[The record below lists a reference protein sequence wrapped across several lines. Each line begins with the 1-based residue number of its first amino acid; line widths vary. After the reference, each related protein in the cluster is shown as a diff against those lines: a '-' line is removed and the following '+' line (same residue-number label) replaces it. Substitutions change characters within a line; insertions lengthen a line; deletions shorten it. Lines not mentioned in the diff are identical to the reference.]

1 MKELLMQRNE
11 FDAAKKV
18 LDNSGI
24 VAFPTETVMGLGVFY
39 DDYEAY
45 QFLNSVKRRPEEKPY
60 TLMVSSVSE
69 ISNYAYVDDRAK
81 KVIDAFMPGEIT
93 ILLKSKDNVPVYV
106 THNTGIIGVRVPN
119 LPELLEFL
127 SYIKKPLL
135 VPSANR
141 SGDAPL
147 KSSEEVEKV
156 FSKEEVG
163 YIFKGK
169 AIGGV
174 PSTLVDLA
182 GKEVKIYREGN
193 IKLADIIKVIEEE
206 K

>member
-1 MKELLMQRNE
+1 MQRNE

>member
-1 MKELLMQRNE
+1 MQRNE

-18 LDNSGI
+18 LNNSGI

-60 TLMVSSVSE
+60 TLMVSGVSE
-69 ISNYAYVDDRAK
+69 ISKYAYVDDRAR

-93 ILLKSKDNVPVYV
+93 ILLRSKDNVPGYV
-106 THNTGIIGVRVPN
+106 THDTGIIGIRVPN

-127 SYIKKPLL
+127 SFIKKPLL

-147 KSSEEVEKV
+147 KNSEEVEKV

-174 PSTLVDLA
+174 PSTLVDLT

-193 IKLADIIKVIEEE
+193 IKLSDIIKVIEEE